1 MNVCH
6 TNLIMEILPW
16 APAMGIPGWTKLPY
30 YSALSRN
37 YTAHWRY
44 TGYLTLLTRSGWQLY
59 TNVLIK
65 TNGSLRKHY
74 NKHLLKIA
82 SSFIMWGSW
91 EKISDR
97 LPPWWESWEPLG
109 WELQPFPSCF
119 TSRGCLGL
127 AREFSKRWMTHWSL
141 MPVKLPIT
149 GKDWKNICSIASF

>member
-141 MPVKLPIT
+141 MPVKLPI
-149 GKDWKNICSIASF
+149 DQFRFR